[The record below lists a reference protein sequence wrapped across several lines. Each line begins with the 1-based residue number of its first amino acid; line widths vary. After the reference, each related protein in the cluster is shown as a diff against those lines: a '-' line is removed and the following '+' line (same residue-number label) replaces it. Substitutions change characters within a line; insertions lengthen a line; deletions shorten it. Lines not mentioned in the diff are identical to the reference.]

1 MNHKTILS
9 DSEKSRLVDAIKRV
23 EETTIAEIKIHID
36 NHCKEDVLVKAA
48 TVFTKLGMDK
58 TSNKTGVLIYV
69 ACQDRKMAILADSAI
84 HQKVKANYWDDLV
97 AQCINYMKQ
106 GKYADGLIHVLHTIE
121 KDLSSHFPSAIQSEN
136 PNEISN
142 DLSFGEDE

>member
-9 DSEKSRLVDAIKRV
+9 ESERTRLVDAIKRV

-36 NHCKEDVLVKAA
+36 NLCKDDVLVKAA
-48 TVFTKLGMDK
+48 SVFASLGMDK
-58 TSNKTGVLIYV
+58 TTTKTGVLIYV
-69 ACQDRKMAILADSAI
+69 ACQDRKMAILADSNI

-106 GKYADGLIHVLHTIE
+106 EKYFEGLNHVLHSLE
-121 KDLSSHFPSAIQSEN
+121 KDLSSHFPSDIKSEN

>member
-9 DSEKSRLVDAIKRV
+9 EGEKSRLVDTIKRV

-36 NHCKEDVLVKAA
+36 NHCKEEVLAKAA

-58 TSNKTGVLIYV
+58 TKNKTGVLIYV

-97 AQCINYMKQ
+97 AQCINFMKQ
-106 GKYADGLIHVLHTIE
+106 EKYFEGLTHVLQSIE
-121 KDLSSHFPSAIQSEN
+121 KDLSSHFPSSIQSEN

-142 DLSFGEDE
+142 DLSFG